1 MKISIHPSIKGKPD
15 KDFKFPYDGWV
26 NINESIEDI
35 FALITEDGYATSA
48 ELVAGGIRG
57 NNRFA
62 SRQLFPVDID
72 EGMMVTELFE
82 NEFYSDYGCGFYASP
97 SFTFDHHKFRI
108 LFQTETA
115 ITNPEFA
122 RLLFI
127 GLIRKFGGD
136 AQCKDSARLFYGN
149 PNCEEIR
156 ELRPEVFLPDVVVA
170 EIIAEELE
178 IMEANRV
185 SYEPKDYEEMSD
197 AQKKRIVDLL
207 CQVNMRYSG
216 MYADWIKLGWGLKA
230 GGFRL
235 MDFQQITNSIS
246 DSKTPADAERVWSQG
261 NGSISMGSVIHFL
274 REKGFTDDEIFV
286 RELTLNPLIEKRR
299 KSLERL
305 KEEAMKR
312 RIRL

>member
-1 MKISIHPSIKGKPD
+1 MKISIHPSIKGKPS
-15 KDFKFPYDGWV
+15 KDFKFPYDGWA
-26 NINESIEDI
+26 NIDASIEDI

-48 ELVAGGIRG
+48 ELIEGGIRG
-57 NNRFA
+57 NNRFK

-72 EGMMVTELFE
+72 DGMTITDLFA
-82 NEFYSDYGCGFYASP
+82 NDFYNDYGCGFYASP
-97 SFTFDHHKFRI
+97 SFTMEHHKFRI
-108 LFQTETA
+108 LFQTETP
-115 ITNPEFA
+115 ITNPEWA

-149 PNCEEIR
+149 PNCEEIK
-156 ELRPEVFLPDVVVA
+156 ELRPEVILPDMIVA
-170 EIIAEELE
+170 DIIAEELE
-178 IMEANRV
+178 ILEANRV
-185 SYEPKDYEEMSD
+185 VHEPVHYEAMNDE
-197 AQKKRIVDLL
+197 QKERIVDLL

-246 DSKTPADAERVWSQG
+246 DSKTPDDAQRVWDQG

-274 REKGFTDDEIFV
+274 REKGFKDDEIFV
-286 RELTLNPLIEKRR
+286 RETTLSPEVAKYKARVKKLRQK
-299 KSLERL
+299 L
-305 KEEAMKR
+305 KE
-312 RIRL
+312 IG